1 LTITDPKINEKRK
14 PQSIGDTPLIY
25 LRKFSTKKVK
35 ILAKLEWSNP
45 FGSVKDR
52 AADWMLKDLTKKI
65 DLNPDKAILIEPTSG
80 NMGIALAGVA
90 KSMGFKIEV
99 VVPSKISR
107 ETKILLRSLGA
118 SILETS
124 DDLCPKVGCGDDQS
138 ISLAKAIV
146 KSHPK
151 KYVMPNQYENEANYL
166 AHYKTTGPEI
176 WSDTKGKVTHFV
188 TGIGTG
194 GTITGVSQY
203 LKERN
208 KDIRVIAVEAQRN
221 HHLQGLRNLEES
233 MMPDVLKKRKD
244 LIDEWIKVSDKD
256 AFAQVK
262 MAGEKEQL
270 LIGPSSGAVLHVTLE
285 LVKRKVQGTI
295 VAIFADDGQKYLS
308 VYSELGLFTFD
319 EYKNLLN
326 KTKYLRNFD
335 LLNKSKNSLLN

>member
-1 LTITDPKINEKRK
+1 
-14 PQSIGDTPLIY
+14 
-25 LRKFSTKKVK
+25 
-35 ILAKLEWSNP
+35 
-45 FGSVKDR
+45 
-52 AADWMLKDLTKKI
+52 
-65 DLNPDKAILIEPTSG
+65 
-80 NMGIALAGVA
+80 
-90 KSMGFKIEV
+90 
-99 VVPSKISR
+99 
-107 ETKILLRSLGA
+107 
-118 SILETS
+118 
-124 DDLCPKVGCGDDQS
+124 
-138 ISLAKAIV
+138 
-146 KSHPK
+146 
-151 KYVMPNQYENEANYL
+151 MPNQYENEANYL
-166 AHYKTTGPEI
+166 AHYNTTGPEI

-208 KDIRVIAVEAQRN
+208 KDVKVIAVEAQRN

-262 MAGEKEQL
+262 MAGEKEEL
-270 LIGPSSGAVLHVTLE
+270 LIGPSSGAVLHATSE
-285 LVKRKVQGTI
+285 LVKRKVEGTI

-308 VYSELGLFTFD
+308 VYSELGVFTFE